1 MTDHRS
7 PNTDHRF
14 DVAIIGAGIS
24 GACAS
29 IRLAK
34 NGARVLLI
42 EAGEFPRHKV
52 CGEFLS
58 PESKSVFAR
67 LGVLEPLKNAG
78 ATEVNSARVVSRN
91 GRELNLGLPQS
102 ALGISR
108 FQLDQILAE
117 AAQNAGAKLV
127 CKARVRAIMPK
138 NDGFEIFTAH
148 ENFRAQIVL
157 NAAGRNSHWLPR
169 EEQSTP
175 ASNEKATKYVGLKT
189 HFKNSSLPIG
199 LVELHAWRGGYCGLV
214 QVENGVLNACLL
226 TRYDV
231 LQGRAPEEFWSW
243 LLYHLPV
250 LCARL
255 KNAQIQMPWL
265 ATGNVVFHRSTPVEE
280 KLWNCGDA
288 AGLIHPLAGDG
299 MAMAARSGELSAAI
313 LSSHLRNEISEK
325 QAREIYELAWQREF
339 SSRLKWAS
347 RFQKM
352 LIDPQLIAPAL
363 AVLSR
368 APSLGK
374 FAVRA
379 TRG

>member
-1 MTDHRS
+1 MK
-7 PNTDHRF
+7 NEF
-14 DVAIIGAGIS
+14 DIAIIGAGIS
-24 GACAS
+24 GACAA

-34 NGARVLLI
+34 NGTRVLLL

-67 LGVLEPLKNAG
+67 LGVLETLKNAG

-91 GRELNLGLPQS
+91 GRELNLDLPQS

-108 FQLDQILAE
+108 FQLDKILAE

-127 CKARVRAIMPK
+127 CKTRVRAVTSE
-138 NDGFEIFTAH
+138 NSEFEISTSH
-148 ENFRAQIVL
+148 ENFHAQIVL
-157 NAAGRNSHWLPR
+157 NAAGRNAHWLQR
-169 EEQSTP
+169 EEQITP
-175 ASNEKATKYVGLKT
+175 ASDGKATKYVGLKT
-189 HFKNSSLPIG
+189 HFKNSNLPIG
-199 LVELHAWRGGYCGLV
+199 VVELHAWRGGYCGLV
-214 QVENGVLNACLL
+214 QVEGGVLNACLL

-231 LQGRAPEEFWSW
+231 LQGRAPDEFWRW
-243 LLYHLPV
+243 LLDHLPA

-255 KNAQIQMPWL
+255 ENAEIQMPWL
-265 ATGNVVFHRSTPVEE
+265 ATGNVAFNRSTPVEE
-280 KLWNCGDA
+280 NLWNCGDA
-288 AGLIHPLAGDG
+288 AGFIHPLAGDG
-299 MAMAARSGELSAAI
+299 MAMAARGGELSAAI
-313 LSSHLRNEISEK
+313 LSSHLRGEISEK

-339 SSRLKWAS
+339 SSRLKWAG

-352 LIDPQLIAPAL
+352 LIDPQFIALAL

-368 APSLGK
+368 APSLGN

>member
-1 MTDHRS
+1 MTS
-7 PNTDHRF
+7 ENF

-24 GACAS
+24 GACAA

-67 LGVLEPLKNAG
+67 LGVLETLKNAG
-78 ATEVNSARVVSRN
+78 ATKVNSARVVSRN
-91 GRELNLGLPQS
+91 GRELNLDLPQS

-108 FQLDQILAE
+108 FELDKILAK

-127 CKARVRAIMPK
+127 CKTRVRAITSE
-138 NDGFEIFTAH
+138 NSGFEISTSH
-148 ENFRAQIVL
+148 ENFHARIVL
-157 NAAGRNSHWLPR
+157 NAAGRNAHWLPH
-169 EEQSTP
+169 EDGSTL
-175 ASNEKATKYVGLKT
+175 ASDGKATKYVGLKT
-189 HFKNSSLPIG
+189 HFRNSNLPVGI
-199 LVELHAWRGGYCGLV
+199 VELHAWRGGYCGLV
-214 QVENGVLNACLL
+214 QVEDGVLNACLL

-231 LQGRAPEEFWSW
+231 LKGRAPEEFWSW
-243 LLYHLPV
+243 LLDHLPA
-250 LCARL
+250 LRARL
-255 KNAQIQMPWL
+255 ENAQIQMPWL
-265 ATGNVVFHRSTPVEE
+265 ATGNVVFGRSTPVEE

-288 AGLIHPLAGDG
+288 AGFIHPLAGDG
-299 MAMAARSGELSAAI
+299 MAMAARSGELAGAI
-313 LSSHLRNEISEK
+313 LSSHLKSEISER

-352 LIDPQLIAPAL
+352 LIDPQLIAPAI

-368 APSLGK
+368 APALGK

>member
-1 MTDHRS
+1 MK
-7 PNTDHRF
+7 NEF
-14 DVAIIGAGIS
+14 DIAIIGAGIS
-24 GACAS
+24 GACAA

-34 NGARVLLI
+34 NGTRVLLL

-67 LGVLEPLKNAG
+67 LGVLETLKNAG

-91 GRELNLGLPQS
+91 GRELNLDLPQS

-108 FQLDQILAE
+108 FQLDKILAE

-127 CKARVRAIMPK
+127 CKTRVRAVTSE
-138 NDGFEIFTAH
+138 NSEFEISTSH
-148 ENFRAQIVL
+148 ENFHAQIVL
-157 NAAGRNSHWLPR
+157 NAAGRNAHWLQR
-169 EEQSTP
+169 EEQITP
-175 ASNEKATKYVGLKT
+175 ASDGKATKYVGLKT
-189 HFKNSSLPIG
+189 HFKNSNLPIG
-199 LVELHAWRGGYCGLV
+199 VVELHAWRGGYCGLV
-214 QVENGVLNACLL
+214 QVEGGVLNACLL

-231 LQGRAPEEFWSW
+231 LQGRAPDEFWRW
-243 LLYHLPV
+243 LLDHLPA
-250 LCARL
+250 LRARL
-255 KNAQIQMPWL
+255 ENAEIQMPWL
-265 ATGNVVFHRSTPVEE
+265 ATGNVAFNRSTPVEE
-280 KLWNCGDA
+280 NLWNCGDA
-288 AGLIHPLAGDG
+288 AGFIHPLAGDG
-299 MAMAARSGELSAAI
+299 MAMAARGGELSAAI
-313 LSSHLRNEISEK
+313 LSSHLRGEISEK

-339 SSRLKWAS
+339 SSRLKWAG

-352 LIDPQLIAPAL
+352 LIDPQFIAPAL

-368 APSLGK
+368 APSLGN